1 VSVGAPGVRLSVLAG
16 PTLPIPLP
24 PDLAA
29 RLRSARVTETDEERS
44 VFTLTFDAGRS
55 GAGGALDTPALGTS
69 VATGVRVVL
78 MVTFGVLPTV
88 LMDGIVTSA
97 ELTPGDEPGAAT
109 LTVTG
114 EDVSILLDRTERD
127 AEWPALDDYPQVLA
141 ILGPY
146 AAQGIVP
153 MVIPPVDMDPPLP
166 IERVPTQHDTDLR
179 HLVMLA
185 QRHGYVAYV
194 LPGPFPGTS
203 TFYWGP
209 PVRAGVPQPALSVDL
224 GPETN
229 VSAPPRF
236 RVDAL
241 SPVRVEGVVQD
252 PRSGSATT
260 VSMSTSLRVP
270 LAAMPLW
277 LTSSADVR
285 TRRLRESGAG
295 TTTAYARAQA
305 EVDRSLDA
313 VVGEGELDGAR
324 YGSVLRPRG
333 LVGVR
338 GAGWSHDGLWYVR
351 RVGHELAPGSYRQQF
366 TIAREGYGSTVPA
379 VPL

>member
-1 VSVGAPGVRLSVLAG
+1 MSALGVRLTVLAG
-16 PTLPIPLP
+16 PTLPLPLP
-24 PDLAA
+24 APIAA
-29 RLRSARVTETDEERS
+29 RLTSARVTETDEDRS

-55 GAGGALDTPALGTS
+55 GPGAALDTPMLSSPVTS
-69 VATGVRVVL
+69 GARVVIV
-78 MVTFGVLPTV
+78 VTFGVLPQV
-88 LMDGIVTSA
+88 LMDGIVTTA

-109 LTVTG
+109 LSVTG
-114 EDVSILLDRTERD
+114 EDVSVLLDREEKD

-141 ILGPY
+141 ILAPY

-153 MVIPPVDMDPPLP
+153 MAIPPTDMDPPLP
-166 IERVPTQHDTDLR
+166 IERVPTQHGTDLR
-179 HLVMLA
+179 HLTMLA
-185 QRHGYVAYV
+185 ERHGYVAYV
-194 LPGPFPGTS
+194 IPGPAPGAS

-209 PVRAGVPQPALSVDL
+209 PIRVGLPQPALSVDL
-224 GPETN
+224 GPDTN
-229 VSAPPRF
+229 VAAPPRF

-241 SPVRVEGVVQD
+241 SPVKVEGNVQD
-252 PRSGSATT
+252 PRTGS
-260 VSMSTSLRVP
+260 STPVRTAASLRPP
-270 LAAMPLW
+270 LAALPLW
-277 LTSSADVR
+277 LTNAGDLR
-285 TRRLRESGAG
+285 TRRLRESGTG

-305 EVDRSLDA
+305 EVDRAVDA

-351 RVGHELAPGSYRQQF
+351 RVVHDLAPGSYRQHF

-379 VPL
+379 VVV

>member
-1 VSVGAPGVRLSVLAG
+1 MSALGVRMSVLAG
-16 PTLPIPLP
+16 RTLPLPLP
-24 PDLAA
+24 AQVVA
-29 RLRSARVTETDEERS
+29 RLRDARVTETDEERS

-55 GAGGALDTPALGTS
+55 GAGGAFDTPML
-69 VATGVRVVL
+69 ATPVTTGARLVL
-78 MVTFGVLPTV
+78 VVTFGVLPTV
-88 LMDGIVTSA
+88 LMDGIVTSV

-114 EDVSILLDRTERD
+114 EDVSVLLDREERD

-141 ILGPY
+141 ILAPY

-153 MVIPPVDMDPPLP
+153 MAVPPLDMDPPLP

-194 LPGPFPGTS
+194 LPGPAPGTS

-209 PVRAGVPQPALSVDL
+209 PVRVGPPQPALSVDL

-229 VSAPPRF
+229 VTAPPRF

-241 SPVRVEGVVQD
+241 SPVRVEGAVQD
-252 PRSGSATT
+252 PRSGSTIGVT
-260 VSMSTSLRVP
+260 MNTSLRPP
-270 LAAMPLW
+270 LAALPLW
-277 LTSSADVR
+277 LTHSGDVR
-285 TRRLRESGAG
+285 TRRFRASGTG
-295 TTTAYARAQA
+295 TTSAFARAQA
-305 EVDRSLDA
+305 EVDRSIDA

-324 YGSVLRPRG
+324 YGAVLRPRG

-351 RVGHELAPGSYRQQF
+351 RVVHDLAPGSYRQQF
-366 TIAREGYGSTVPA
+366 TIVREGYGSTVPA
-379 VPL
+379 VIV